1 MYDIIKKLLFLVRGT
16 ALIWIE
22 DIEIIIIAIKTY
34 QNKIIISH
42 YFLIKDGWYMMN
54 SNFFFL
60 MEKKKF
66 AISWKKLRYLF

>member
-42 YFLIKDGWYMMN
+42 YFFIKDGWYMMN